1 MSIDHPL
8 TALAAQL
15 ERELDHAVE
24 LRHQLHAQPCLS
36 GDEAAARDLV
46 LAALPGGHGAA
57 EVAGTGAVVRVGGG
71 GPAIAV
77 RGELD
82 ALAVHEDTGVP
93 WASQRP
99 GVMHACGHD
108 VHLAALVA
116 LARAVDR
123 AGGPAPLL
131 AVLQP
136 REETYPS
143 GAQDISEDGI
153 LEREQCR
160 ATIGAHVQPLLAAGT
175 VACTPGGVNAS
186 ADEFT
191 VTVRGSGGHAAYP
204 HLTRDPVV
212 TLAHVVVALQSVV
225 SRGVDP
231 MSSVVL
237 SVTTLA
243 AGTAPNVVP
252 GSAEARGTLR
262 AMRTADRQALHERL
276 AETADLVARAH
287 GCSADVEITC
297 GEPVLDNDAT
307 LAAATQPLLA
317 TLGLKVATDLRSAGA
332 DDFSYFSERMPA
344 LMLFV
349 GTHGGTE
356 QLHSPTF
363 LPPDERVRDVA
374 HALLAGYL
382 AAAERFV
389 PRSLEA
395 PEDTKGTEAAENA
408 EATEDAP

>member
-1 MSIDHPL
+1 MSTGDTIR
-8 TALAAQL
+8 TLATEL
-15 ERELDHAVE
+15 ERELDGAVE
-24 LRHQLHAQPCLS
+24 LRHRLHARPHLS
-36 GDEAAARDLV
+36 GTEAAARDLV
-46 LAALPGGHGAA
+46 LAALPSRHGHT
-57 EVAGTGAVVRVGGG
+57 EVAGTGAVVRVGGP

-82 ALAVHEDTGVP
+82 ALAVHEETGVP
-93 WASQRP
+93 WESEHP

-123 AGGPAPLL
+123 VGGPAPLL

-143 GAQDISEDGI
+143 GARDIAEDGI

-160 ATIGAHVQPLLAAGT
+160 AAIGAHVQPLLAAGT

-191 VTVRGSGGHAAYP
+191 VTVRGRGGHAAYP

-212 TLAHVVVALQSVV
+212 TLAHVVVALQSLV
-225 SRGVDP
+225 SREIDP

-243 AGTAPNVVP
+243 AGTAANVVP
-252 GSAEARGTLR
+252 GSATARGTIR
-262 AMRTADRQALHERL
+262 AMRTADREVVHERL
-276 AETADLVARAH
+276 VDVATLVATAH
-287 GCSADVEITC
+287 GCAAEVEITR

-307 LAAATQPLLA
+307 LTAATQPLLGA
-317 TLGLKVATDLRSAGA
+317 LGLKVASDLRSAGA
-332 DDFSYFSERMPA
+332 DDFSYFSERKPS

-363 LPPDERVRDVA
+363 LPPDERIRDVA
-374 HALLAGYL
+374 HAMLAGYL
-382 AAAERFV
+382 AAAD
-389 PRSLEA
+389 LYI
-395 PEDTKGTEAAENA
+395 
-408 EATEDAP
+408 